1 MDATPQQIEQSSY
14 KVGELP
20 ILRVSKS
27 SFMNYQKCPRQY
39 WWRYMSGVPSPP
51 VGEAAIRGT
60 AIHSVM
66 EAGLVDGPDVIPV
79 VAEKE
84 GVAGDVGVD
93 EMAKLIH
100 GIASSFGSLD
110 VVEVEEKRYLYEDF
124 VTENQGTIPI
134 IWSGMIDGVLRHP
147 DGGIIIVELKTGNMN
162 PSKLS
167 RTRKELVFYH
177 RMLTLA
183 GFENITHF
191 LYIAPDCTDER
202 MLDEIGKRGKE
213 VWLGETCG
221 VAVME
226 KVPTR
231 SLNTF
236 PQSLN
241 DTIESL
247 VSHQWPMKWNDYF
260 CPEWCD
266 FSMSCDG
273 ILSGLEPDVIT

>member
-1 MDATPQQIEQSSY
+1 
-14 KVGELP
+14 
-20 ILRVSKS
+20 
-27 SFMNYQKCPRQY
+27 
-39 WWRYMSGVPSPP
+39 
-51 VGEAAIRGT
+51 
-60 AIHSVM
+60 
-66 EAGLVDGPDVIPV
+66 
-79 VAEKE
+79 
-84 GVAGDVGVD
+84 
-93 EMAKLIH
+93 
-100 GIASSFGSLD
+100 
-110 VVEVEEKRYLYEDF
+110 
-124 VTENQGTIPI
+124 
-134 IWSGMIDGVLRHP
+134 
-147 DGGIIIVELKTGNMN
+147 MN

-177 RMLTLA
+177 RMLTQA
-183 GFENITHF
+183 GYENITHF

-202 MLDEIGKRGKE
+202 MLDEIGKRGKQ

-226 KVPTR
+226 RVPTR

-273 ILSGLEPDVIT
+273 ILSGLEPDVIA